1 MRNNLNGVKMERGY
15 HHGDLRQALIDSA
28 LAVLADKGV
37 DGFSLRETARRA
49 GVSPA
54 AYKHHFAD
62 TRALMT
68 ALAAIAFTR
77 LADAL
82 EKADRAAGQS
92 RRARLA
98 AQGAAYIGFA
108 LAERASF
115 DLMWRASLLDLSDP
129 KLLAEKTRAFDCL
142 DRLARGADAPRR
154 PNVDPAM
161 APTIACWSL
170 VNGFARLMLDGGLGE
185 NDDRA
190 HSADA
195 ILPAMLHML
204 DIRD

>member
-1 MRNNLNGVKMERGY
+1 MQGNLNGVKMERGY
-15 HHGDLRQALIDSA
+15 HHGDLRQALVDSA
-28 LAVLADKGV
+28 LAVLTEKGV

-49 GVSPA
+49 DVSPA

-62 TRALMT
+62 TRTLMT
-68 ALAAIAFTR
+68 TLAAIAFTR

-82 EKADRAAGQS
+82 EKADAAAGQG

-108 LAERASF
+108 LAERALF
-115 DLMWRASLLDLSDP
+115 DLMWRAALLDLTDP
-129 KLLAEKTRAFDCL
+129 KLSAEKTRAFDCL

-154 PNVDPAM
+154 PHLDPAM

-170 VNGFARLMLDGGLGE
+170 VHGFARLVLDGGLGGA
-185 NDDRA
+185 DA
-190 HSADA
+190 QAGSADA
-195 ILPAMLHML
+195 ILPAMLDRL
-204 DIRD
+204 DIQD

>member
-1 MRNNLNGVKMERGY
+1 MQGNLNGVKMERGY
-15 HHGDLRQALIDSA
+15 HHGDLRQALVDSA
-28 LAVLADKGV
+28 LAVLTEKGV

-82 EKADRAAGQS
+82 EKADAAAGQG
-92 RRARLA
+92 RRERLA

-108 LAERASF
+108 LAERALF
-115 DLMWRASLLDLSDP
+115 DLMWRAALLDLTDPRLSD
-129 KLLAEKTRAFDCL
+129 EKTRAFDRL
-142 DRLARGADAPRR
+142 DRLARGGDALRR
-154 PNVDPAM
+154 PHLDQAM

-170 VNGFARLMLDGGLGE
+170 VHGFARLMLDGGLGE
-185 NDDRA
+185 IDA
-190 HSADA
+190 QAGSADA
-195 ILPAMLHML
+195 ILPAMLDML
-204 DIRD
+204 HIRD